1 MKKIELSFLATLLAT
16 ALCAQN
22 QYALEKIDVVA
33 SQGTTLEKKDVTDS
47 VIVITKE
54 AIEESRVTTLADAL
68 SRLGNIAMTQSGGAG
83 QNASMFVRGMD
94 NKRTVVL
101 IDGVRYNDPTT
112 VSSVAQ
118 FEHIMLSNV
127 ERIEIIKG
135 AQSGVWGADASGAV
149 INIVTTKA
157 AKGLHG
163 AANVEYGSFETK
175 KSALE
180 ASYKEEGFDFS
191 AGGSYYKTDG
201 FSATEPKQSEANY
214 GKRGDELGLE
224 DDGYKNKAAHAKAGF
239 NLDANNRLEFSVQ
252 TIDALAA
259 FDSWSGASGDST
271 VPQSDI
277 HNRFYTL
284 AYKLKSGIHD
294 ATLSYNRSTFD
305 RVLDGNGWSAAYK
318 GFVDEVKVEDSISYM
333 KESFLRLGAS
343 YGEFAQEDV
352 ATSDEK
358 KYSSKALFATNYNKL
373 ALLSSGAT
381 IVTESLRFDDYDSVK
396 NSLTGKFGVKQYLK
410 DDIYLSTNIGTGF
423 NVPTLD
429 ELYGAWGSNPNLEP
443 EKSLTLDLTLG
454 DEKLYATLFQNQ
466 IRNMIEYDMN
476 TWSYVQ
482 SSGESKFRGVEVGY
496 KDYFAQKLGFEVA
509 YTYLKTKNPDG
520 DTLARRPKHQVD
532 AKTSYYIT
540 DDIDIGIN
548 AHYIGVRYDSA
559 AQSGAQTGKY
569 IVANFVA
576 NAQLNRYATIYG
588 KIDNITDKYYQLVD
602 GYATAE
608 RSFFVGL
615 HLKY

>member
-1 MKKIELSFLATLLAT
+1 MATMVAT
-16 ALCAQN
+16 AIHADN
-22 QYALEKIDVVA
+22 QYTLQNIEVVA
-33 SQGTTLEKKDVTDS
+33 SHGAELEKKDVTDS
-47 VIVITKE
+47 VVVITKE
-54 AIEESRVTTLADAL
+54 AIEETRVTTLADAL
-68 SRLGNIAMTQSGGAG
+68 NRLGNIAMTQSGGAG

-94 NKRTVVL
+94 NKRTIVL
-101 IDGVRYNDPTT
+101 IDGIRYNDPTT

-163 AANVEYGSFETK
+163 AANMEIGSFGTK
-175 KSALE
+175 RSALE
-180 ASYKEEGFDFS
+180 ASYKGERFDIV
-191 AGGSYYKTDG
+191 AGGSYYKTEG

-224 DDGYKNKAAHAKAGF
+224 DDSYRNKTVHVKAGF
-239 NLDANNRLEFSVQ
+239 NLNANNRLEFSIQ

-259 FDSWSGASGDST
+259 FDSWSGASGDSG

-277 HNRFYTL
+277 HNRFYNL
-284 AYKLKSGIHD
+284 AYKFKSGIHD
-294 ATLSYNRSTFD
+294 ATLSYSRSTFD

-318 GFVDEVKVEDSISYM
+318 GFVDEVKVQDTISYM

-343 YGEFAQEDV
+343 YSEFAQEDV
-352 ATSDEK
+352 ATNDEK

-373 ALLSSGAT
+373 SLLSSGAT

-443 EKSLTLDLTLG
+443 EKSLTMDITLG
-454 DEKLYATLFQNQ
+454 NDKLWATLFQNQ
-466 IRNMIEYDMN
+466 IRNMIEYDMI
-476 TWSYVQ
+476 TRSYVQ
-482 SSGESKFRGVEVGY
+482 SSGESKFQGVEVGY
-496 KDYFAQKLGFEVA
+496 KDYLVQKLGFEVA
-509 YTYLKTKNPDG
+509 YTYLRTKNPDG

-548 AHYIGVRYDSA
+548 AHYIGERYDAA

-576 NAQLNRYATIYG
+576 NAQLNRYATIYA